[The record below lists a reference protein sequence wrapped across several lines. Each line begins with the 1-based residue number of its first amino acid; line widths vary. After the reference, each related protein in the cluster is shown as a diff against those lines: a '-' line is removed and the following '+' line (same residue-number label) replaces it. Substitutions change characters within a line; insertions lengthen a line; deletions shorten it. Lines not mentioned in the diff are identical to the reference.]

1 VKRENLFL
9 RIIKKAQIVEKFG
22 NLNHKETTTI
32 NTCFIENI
40 LKDLTKQIL
49 SDKDLNIQITK
60 EFQDQPLTI
69 YKWTNNEKFP
79 SIAKAREKYL
89 NNLKLLVM
97 SQINELST
105 DSRSK
110 KGRSIVELKSTH
122 SKVNNSSQLISNK
135 QNSSGTKDYQPDLP
149 IIKEEYNENTDFEIQ
164 EKYLKDLMV
173 KYKYD
178 IKDINER
185 MIMIN
190 EDTRKLISDVIMENT
205 VYNIVSQSAYGE
217 TDLTVKPKIYFF
229 LDKEK
234 NDNNNTDII
243 LGPKEDNNLVQ
254 SENKEEEKVQ
264 NENNKE
270 ENKNN
275 NETLSSKNAIKSKE
289 KVIK

>member
-1 VKRENLFL
+1 
-9 RIIKKAQIVEKFG
+9 
-22 NLNHKETTTI
+22 
-32 NTCFIENI
+32 
-40 LKDLTKQIL
+40 
-49 SDKDLNIQITK
+49 
-60 EFQDQPLTI
+60 
-69 YKWTNNEKFP
+69 
-79 SIAKAREKYL
+79 
-89 NNLKLLVM
+89 
-97 SQINELST
+97 
-105 DSRSK
+105 
-110 KGRSIVELKSTH
+110 
-122 SKVNNSSQLISNK
+122 
-135 QNSSGTKDYQPDLP
+135 
-149 IIKEEYNENTDFEIQ
+149 
-164 EKYLKDLMV
+164 MV

-243 LGPKEDNNLVQ
+243 LGSKEDNNLVK

-264 NENNKE
+264 NDNNKE

-289 KVIK
+289 KVVK